1 MSDSLRIF
9 KVNYVKNI
17 PYKASELVT
26 SNSYWTQMKQLPGL
40 VTGYNV
46 LSKYRGIFSKNA
58 MKHISSFVLTNEA

>member
-17 PYKASELVT
+17 PYKASELVV
-26 SNSYWTQMKQLPGL
+26 SNSYWTKRKQLSGL

-46 LSKYRGIFSKNA
+46 LSKYKGIFSKNA
-58 MKHISSFVLTNEA
+58 MKHILFFVLIHET

>member
-40 VTGYNV
+40 VTGYV
-46 LSKYRGIFSKNA
+46 LSKYTGIFSKNA
-58 MKHISSFVLTNEA
+58 MKHISSFVLTHET